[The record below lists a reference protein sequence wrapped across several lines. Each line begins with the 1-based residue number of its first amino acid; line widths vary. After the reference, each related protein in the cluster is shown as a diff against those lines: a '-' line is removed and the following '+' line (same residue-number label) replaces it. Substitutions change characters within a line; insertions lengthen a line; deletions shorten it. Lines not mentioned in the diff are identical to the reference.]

1 MAGFR
6 TREDRVRS
14 SNIDEFFAFA
24 SSVLADV
31 SRKLEGGFSDGD
43 DRRQTIELLRQTR

>member
-1 MAGFR
+1 MAGIR

-14 SNIDEFFAFA
+14 SNIDDFFAFA

-31 SRKLEGGFSDGD
+31 SRKLEGGFSGGD